1 MLPDE
6 NDGQRD
12 EVEPDINEE
21 LLNNLL

>member
-6 NDGQRD
+6 NDGQSD